1 MSTRVNSG
9 FGKRVI
15 AKQKALL
22 FAYYSSQLVFKYYGN
37 LKLAENANLKLPGSK
52 GIRFSWVSSFW

>member
-1 MSTRVNSG
+1 MNARVNPG
-9 FGKRVI
+9 FGKRVL

-22 FAYYSSQLVFKYYGN
+22 FAYSSSKLVFKYCGN

-52 GIRFSWVSSFW
+52 GIGFSCISSFW